1 MVYAVTETAIQII
14 QLKYHYHK

>member
-14 QLKYHYHK
+14 QLNYHYHK